1 MKYETAS
8 GKVEKLLA
16 STLFR
21 MLAHV
26 TLSLIFFPSLYQS
39 KHLVEKKKK
48 NPTHTKLI
56 TGLGDMRKI

>member
-1 MKYETAS
+1 MKYEAAS

-39 KHLVEKKKK
+39 KHLVEKKKT
-48 NPTHTKLI
+48 PTHTKLI